1 MDFHS
6 ARMVSQRDLS
16 GLHPMKTKEQQKREE
31 DERRRRH
38 EKEQLQITRDI
49 VAGRRHD
56 SGLLKTE
63 TEIWNDLHRDDPR

>member
-1 MDFHS
+1 
-6 ARMVSQRDLS
+6 
-16 GLHPMKTKEQQKREE
+16 MKTKEQQKREA

-38 EKEQLQITRDI
+38 EKEQLRITRDI
-49 VAGRRHD
+49 VAGRRHE

>member
-1 MDFHS
+1 
-6 ARMVSQRDLS
+6 
-16 GLHPMKTKEQQKREE
+16 MKTKEQQKREA

-38 EKEQLQITRDI
+38 EKEQLRITRDI

-56 SGLLKTE
+56 SGLLNTE